1 MARLGN
7 VFSLLPWGCRFSLAV
22 GCSPGAPELPEEPQ
36 RQLLHSWKSPCS
48 RICPHPAPPPFPPRT
63 QALEEPVWALRA
75 ELLPF
80 PTPPTCLTGR
90 AGRAQQKGRSLTLC
104 CGGVWRFLL
113 PVSQAWCHGAGA
125 VLGPWPVPSS
135 AATGTLVRE
144 LASSVSSLSDLCF
157 NHCCGAAQLCRCNQD
172 HDGVL

>member
-48 RICPHPAPPPFPPRT
+48 RICPHPAPPAFSPTHTSPGGTGLGPAGRAPSFPHTPH
-63 QALEEPVWALRA
+63 
-75 ELLPF
+75 LPN
-80 PTPPTCLTGR
+80 GE

-144 LASSVSSLSDLCF
+144 LASSVSCLSDLCF

-172 HDGVL
+172 HYGVL